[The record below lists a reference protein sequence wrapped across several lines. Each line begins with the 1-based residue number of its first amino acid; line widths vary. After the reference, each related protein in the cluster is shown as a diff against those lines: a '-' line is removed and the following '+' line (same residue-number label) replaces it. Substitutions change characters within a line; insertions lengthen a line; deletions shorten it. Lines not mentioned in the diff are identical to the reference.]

1 MSYPLQMPK
10 ELART
15 AREAYGRGARPNQQA
30 AQTDTSKSQIVPA
43 RGKTGALVPEP
54 LVDMWDS
61 LELVVPDAQAH
72 ARSGAPLVDYH
83 RDHPTSKAFD
93 LLRTRLM
100 QALRKN
106 NWTRIAVVAPTTGCG
121 ATFTAVNLALS
132 LARIPG
138 SRSVLVDLD
147 QRKPGVALALGLR
160 GDWAIGEFLA
170 GRRLVEEHVIR
181 CSDTL
186 ALALNTETNPNASEQ
201 LHDEIAIAVLEDT
214 EEELSPGVVLYDLP
228 AMLEYDD
235 LAAFLPQ
242 VDGVLLVS
250 DGTKTTKAQIEECER
265 ILDGQTQLLGIVLNR
280 GRDTAL

>member
-1 MSYPLQMPK
+1 MNMSYPLPTPK
-10 ELART
+10 EIAR
-15 AREAYGRGARPNQQA
+15 AGRETYGPGAKPQQ
-30 AQTDTSKSQIVPA
+30 SSNSE
-43 RGKTGALVPEP
+43 LVRNGSVGHSLVSET
-54 LVDMWDS
+54 LVDMWDA

-72 ARSGAPLVDYH
+72 ARAGAPLVDYH
-83 RDHPTSKAFD
+83 RDHPTAKAFD

-106 NWTRIAVVAPTTGCG
+106 SWSRIAIVAPTTGCG

-132 LARIPG
+132 LARVPG

-147 QRKPGVALALGLR
+147 QRKPGVASALGLT
-160 GDWAIGEFLA
+160 GDWPIGEFLS
-170 GRRLVEEHVIR
+170 GRRLVEEHMIR

-186 ALALNTETNPNASEQ
+186 ALALNTQTNQNASEQ
-201 LHDEIAIAVLEDT
+201 LHDEITAAVLQDT
-214 EEELSPGVVLYDLP
+214 EEELSPDVVLYDLP

-250 DGTKTTKAQIEECER
+250 DGTRTTKAQIEECER
-265 ILDGQTQLLGIVLNR
+265 ILDGQTQLLGVVLNR
-280 GRDTAL
+280 GRDSAT